1 MRTPQQ
7 KRKLRR
13 WLMFWISLP
22 VAIVGIVFSFKLIS
36 MVPTAQMAIDAFDR
50 GSYETSAT
58 VSSSLLDWNLAEQWI
73 PYFNRGDALLGG
85 EYYVEAIDDLEKA
98 LELAPVE
105 KQCDVR
111 VNLALAWELLA
122 DGYVAGGFYQG
133 AVLLYEA
140 SEAVMDAAGD
150 ECAPPPDEQPEDSSQ
165 QLKES
170 QERVEEK
177 KEDAESRRDAQPQPE
192 EGDSQTETE
201 RKLEE
206 LGQNESEGAQEKA
219 DDDSGERAGEGD
231 GGYPDKPW

>member
-1 MRTPQQ
+1 MKTPDQ
-7 KRKLRR
+7 KRTFRR

-22 VAIVGIVFSFKLIS
+22 VAIVGLVFSFKLLS
-36 MVPTAQMAIDAFDR
+36 MAPTAQTAIDAFDR
-50 GSYETSAT
+50 GSYQTSAD
-58 VSSSLLDWNLAEQWI
+58 VSSSLLEWNIAEQWI
-73 PYFNRGDALLGG
+73 PYFNRGDALLGS
-85 EYYVEAIDDLEKA
+85 ESYVESIDDLEKA

-122 DGYVAGGFYQG
+122 DGYVEGGFYQG

-140 SEAVMDAAGD
+140 SEAVMDAAGE
-150 ECAPPPDEQPEDSSQ
+150 ECAPPPDEKPEDSSQ
-165 QLKES
+165 QIEES
-170 QERVEEK
+170 GERVEQK
-177 KEDAESRRDAQPQPE
+177 KQDAEERRDAQPEPE

-219 DDDSGERAGEGD
+219 DEDAGDRGGDGD
-231 GGYPDKPW
+231 GGFPDKPW